1 MGFFWYSFI
10 FIIKTIFMKEIIK
23 KRLNEEFTKSD
34 AKSEISKYMN
44 SSEFKSKV
52 EKIIK
57 DRIKNEKALEDKVVD
72 ITKNVLTQLYK
83 ALWVKRSVWKT
94 MLSNKGN

>member
-1 MGFFWYSFI
+1 
-10 FIIKTIFMKEIIK
+10 MKDIIK

-34 AKSEISKYMN
+34 VKSEISKYMG
-44 SSEFKSKV
+44 SSEFKTKV
-52 EKIIK
+52 EKIVK

>member
-1 MGFFWYSFI
+1 
-10 FIIKTIFMKEIIK
+10 MKDLIRRK
-23 KRLNEEFTKSD
+23 LNEEMNKSD
-34 AKSEISKYMN
+34 VKSEVKKYMD

-52 EKIIK
+52 EKIVK

-83 ALWVKRSVWKT
+83 QLWTKRAFWKNG
-94 MLSNKGN
+94 LSNKSN

>member
-1 MGFFWYSFI
+1 
-10 FIIKTIFMKEIIK
+10 MKDLIRQK
-23 KRLNEEFTKSD
+23 LNEEMNKSD
-34 AKSEISKYMN
+34 VKSEVKKYMD

-52 EKIIK
+52 EKIVK

-83 ALWVKRSVWKT
+83 QLWTKRAFWKNG
-94 MLSNKGN
+94 LSNKSN